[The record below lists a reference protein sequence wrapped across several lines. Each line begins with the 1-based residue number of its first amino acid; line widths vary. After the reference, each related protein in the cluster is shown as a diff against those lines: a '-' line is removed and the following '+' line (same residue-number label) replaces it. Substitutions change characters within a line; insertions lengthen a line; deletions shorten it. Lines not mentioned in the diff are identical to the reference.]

1 MSINTSKILI
11 RPIITEKATFLSG
24 DNKYVFEVS
33 SEANKIEVAKAFETT
48 YKIKPIKI
56 NIVRVKGKAV
66 RYGQTSGRTKLWKKA
81 IITLKAGDKIEL
93 ATS

>member
-1 MSINTSKILI
+1 MSMSVSKILI
-11 RPIITEKATFLSG
+11 RPIITEKATLLSG
-24 DNKYVFEVS
+24 DNKYMFEVS
-33 SEANKIEVAKAFETT
+33 SDANKIEVAKAFEVT

-56 NIVRVKGKAV
+56 NVIRVKGKAI

-81 IITLKAGDKIEL
+81 IVTLKVGDKIEL

>member
-1 MSINTSKILI
+1 MPSSVSKILI

-33 SEANKIEVAKAFETT
+33 SDANKIEVGKAFETT
-48 YKIKPIKI
+48 YKMKPIKI
-56 NIVRVKGKAV
+56 NIIKVKGKAV
-66 RYGQTSGRTKLWKKA
+66 RYGRTSGRTKLWKKA